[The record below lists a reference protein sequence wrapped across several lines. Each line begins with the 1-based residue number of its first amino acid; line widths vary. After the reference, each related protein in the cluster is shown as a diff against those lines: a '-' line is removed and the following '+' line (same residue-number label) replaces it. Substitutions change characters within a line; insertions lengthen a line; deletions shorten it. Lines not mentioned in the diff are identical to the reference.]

1 MEAMDKM
8 ARKNKGLKMKNKLI
22 STVLFGLSIAT
33 SISITA
39 CDTKECNSQESNIF
53 EATRAEDGEDGAP
66 GGLLTNGQNGQ
77 DGQKGKNG
85 QDGGRGGNGGNSWLG
100 RGGDG
105 GNGGDA
111 D

>member
-1 MEAMDKM
+1 MVKM
-8 ARKNKGLKMKNKLI
+8 ARKNKESNMKRKLV
-22 STVLFGLSIAT
+22 STVLFGLAIAA
-33 SISITA
+33 SVSITA
-39 CDTKECNSQESNIF
+39 CDTKESNSQESNTS
-53 EATRAEDGEDGAP
+53 ESTRAKDGEHGAT
-66 GGLLTNGQNGQ
+66 GGLFTNGQSGQ